1 MSVEFRLPDVGE
13 GLEEAEVVRWL
24 VKVGEPVERDQPI
37 VEIQTD
43 KALVEIPS
51 PWRGRMEELAA
62 EEGQIV
68 KVGDL
73 LFVVD
78 DGDSGETPEPPARP
92 APGTC
97 EHRQEGVQA
106 RPCDS
111 EQGSP
116 DFALSGRRED
126 RLRREVEPLGGR

>member
-51 PWRGRMEELAA
+51 PWSGTVEKLAA
-62 EEGQIV
+62 AEGQIV
-68 KVGDL
+68 MVGDL

-78 DGDSGETPEPPARP
+78 DGEPPEADEP
-92 APGTC
+92 SAPRVSKRKGGHPTASP
-97 EHRQEGVQA
+97 EDALAV
-106 RPCDS
+106 P
-111 EQGSP
+111 GSRG
-116 DFALSGRRED
+116 GRRK
-126 RLRREVEPLGGR
+126 RQS